1 MVENEPLIGKPD
13 NEPIL
18 GRYGKYVE
26 ITDLTEISNATT
38 IHKAIIDDVD
48 SNYSQ
53 LGHTHTKSNI
63 TDFSHTHT
71 KSEIT
76 DFSHTHTSS
85 EVTGFEWVDR
95 TDELNTTIQ
104 QYCTF
109 EVNDGLRLA
118 CLSYSRGDLR
128 LNTGTTVSNV
138 GVPTDYIPSHH
149 VRRVFSKDIYFTL
162 FGVGSTE
169 QGNIGFGNSSGS
181 ATTPHINFQIMWHY

>member
-1 MVENEPLIGKPD
+1 MSSDDPLIGRPD

-48 SNYSQ
+48 SNYSPIN
-53 LGHTHTKSNI
+53 HTHTKSDI

-71 KSEIT
+71 N
-76 DFSHTHTSS
+76 S
-85 EVTGFEWVDR
+85 EVTGFGWVDK
-95 TDELNTTIQ
+95 TDELNTSIQ
-104 QYCTF
+104 EYCTF

-118 CLSYSRGDLR
+118 CLSYSRGNLR

-149 VRRVFSKDIYFTL
+149 VRGIFSNSIYFTL
-162 FGVGSTE
+162 FAVGSTE
-169 QGNIGFGNSSGS
+169 EGNIGFGNSSGS
-181 ATTPHINFQIMWHY
+181 ATTPQIDFQIMWHY